1 MKKIII
7 TILIIIIPFISLC
20 INYTSKDNNS
30 GLWNNTLTWNGN
42 IPTNDNINLS
52 GGILTING
60 FVKWNTTNS
69 SDSTLTLSG
78 GGGGNII
85 INDTLVIYGNL
96 ELGNKYNLTVNGILI
111 VYGDIITTNI
121 ITISSSGYLIVSGDM
136 DFGGSQGL
144 ISSGSEQNVYIGGT
158 CSNGTGCA
166 NTSNDT
172 TDLENSNID
181 VDDFYRQNDPH
192 PCPKTGPSFYIP
204 NFFNI

>member
-7 TILIIIIPFISLC
+7 TILIVIIPLISLC

-30 GLWNNTLTWNGN
+30 ELWNNTSTWNGN
-42 IPTNDNINLS
+42 IPTNDNI
-52 GGILTING
+52 
-60 FVKWNTTNS
+60 
-69 SDSTLTLSG
+69 
-78 GGGGNII
+78 
-85 INDTLVIYGNL
+85 
-96 ELGNKYNLTVNGILI
+96 NLTVNGILI

-121 ITISSSGYLIVSGDM
+121 ITISSSGYLIVNGDM

-158 CSNGTGCA
+158 CSNGTSCA

-192 PCPKTGPSFYIP
+192 PCPKTVPSFYIP
-204 NFFNI
+204 NFF